1 MNARIGFVIAALIL
15 SGPAWAAPKG
25 QLQIPEFAAL
35 AEKANESVT
44 VTLDANLLGMAAR
57 FLSNADPEQ
66 AKAKKLVSSLTG
78 IYVRNYSFDSDYAY
92 PRGDIEGVRRQLNAP
107 GWSRIVGVVSKK
119 ENSNVEVFILVDGEK
134 AQGLAI
140 IASEP
145 REFTI
150 VNIVGNIDLEQLHD
164 LEGNFGVPD
173 LELETPKKPPPA
185 KPAAQAK
192 PAASGKTPV
201 P

>member
-1 MNARIGFVIAALIL
+1 MNARVVWVAATLL
-15 SGPAWAAPKG
+15 FAGPAWTATKG

-35 AEKANESVT
+35 ADKANESVT
-44 VTLDANLLGMAAR
+44 VTLDSNLLGMAAR
-57 FLSNADPEQ
+57 FLSSEDPEQ

-78 IYVRNYSFDSDYAY
+78 IYVRNYSFDEDYAY
-92 PRGDIEGVRRQLNAP
+92 PRSEIEGVRRQLNAP

-119 ENSNVEVFILVDGEK
+119 ESSNVEVFILADGEK

-164 LEGNFGVPD
+164 LEGNFGVPN
-173 LELETPKKPPPA
+173 LELDTSKKAPAPEKKPAPV
-185 KPAAQAK
+185 
-192 PAASGKTPV
+192 KTPN
-201 P
+201 PEKAK

>member
-1 MNARIGFVIAALIL
+1 MNARIGFVIAALML
-15 SGPAWAAPKG
+15 SGPAWAAAKG

-57 FLSNADPEQ
+57 FLSNEDPEQ

-92 PRGDIEGVRRQLNAP
+92 PKSDIEGVRRQLNAP

-119 ENSNVEVFILVDGEK
+119 EHSNVEVFILADGNK

-173 LELETPKKPPPA
+173 LDIETPQ
-185 KPAAQAK
+185 KPAAKPPAAAK
-192 PAASGKTPV
+192 PSAAETTK
-201 P
+201 